1 MTIRNDA
8 TVVIF
13 TSEELRRAAIKRYGN
28 SVITYWKFN
37 IDRMKEFGY

>member
-13 TSEELRRAAIKRYGN
+13 TSEELKT
-28 SVITYWKFN
+28 VLEQEE
-37 IDRMKEFGY
+37 KEAEKPPLR